1 MNETNELK
9 AGIIG
14 FGKMGK
20 IRYETLKRLPNCK
33 VTWICEI
40 NPEITLPKD
49 VQYVQSPQDIL
60 EDDDVDILVVST
72 SNDMLQEL
80 VVAGLDKGKHVFCEK
95 PPGRNMA
102 ELKMMMDAE
111 ARNPRQ
117 KLMFG
122 FNHRHHESI
131 IRAKEVIDSGSF
143 GKILWM
149 RGRYGKSVDEKFFSN
164 WRAKKEIAGGGI
176 FLDQGI
182 HMLDLFLLMCGDF
195 EDVKACVSSLY
206 WNLDIEDN
214 VFAIFRNS
222 KGQVASLHSTMTQW
236 RHLFSIEIF
245 LEQGYITVNGLKTSS
260 NTYGEEI
267 LTIARNRSLPPAA
280 RWDDEEKVVYHT
292 DNSWERELGVFVE
305 CIREDKPIYVGN
317 TNDAHK
323 LMRLVDEIYRHA

>member
-1 MNETNELK
+1 MNETDELK

-40 NPEITLPKD
+40 NPNITLPKD
-49 VQYVQSPQDIL
+49 VQHAQSPQDIL

-72 SNDMLQEL
+72 FNDMLQEL

-95 PPGRNMA
+95 PPGRNMT
-102 ELKMMMDAE
+102 ELKLMMDAE

-117 KLMFG
+117 KLMYG

-131 IRAKEVIDSGSF
+131 IRAKEVVDSGNY

-149 RGRYGKSVDEKFFSN
+149 RGRYGKSVDKDFFSS
-164 WRAKKEIAGGGI
+164 WRVRKDIAGGGI

-182 HMLDLFLLMCGDF
+182 HMLDLFLMMCDDF
-195 EDVKACVSSLY
+195 EEVKAYVSNLY

-222 KGQVASLHSTMTQW
+222 KGQSASLHSTMTQW
-236 RHLFSIEIF
+236 RHLFSMEIF
-245 LEQGYITVNGLKTSS
+245 MERGYIVLNGLKTSS
-260 NTYGEEI
+260 NSYGDEV
-267 LTIARNRSLPPAA
+267 LTIARNRSLPPEA
-280 RWDDEEKVVYHT
+280 RWDDEEVVVYSV
-292 DNSWERELGVFVE
+292 DSSWEREMNHFVGA
-305 CIREDKPIYVGN
+305 IRHNKAISVGN
-317 TNDAHK
+317 TKDAFK
-323 LMRLVDEIYRHA
+323 LMRLVEKVYNGK